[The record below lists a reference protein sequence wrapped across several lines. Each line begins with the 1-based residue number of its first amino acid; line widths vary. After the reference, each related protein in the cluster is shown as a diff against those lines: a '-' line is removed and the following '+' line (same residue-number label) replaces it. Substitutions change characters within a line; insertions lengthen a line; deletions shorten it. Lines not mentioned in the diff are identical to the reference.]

1 MAYATVSELEAWLAP
16 DPAPDTAVRLLEQ
29 ASTALDRALY
39 GAYYDRTDPE
49 VLAVLAKACVR
60 QVHWVIESGDET
72 GAQADIQSMSTG
84 KRSFSKFA
92 RSADGTAAGSAQ
104 LAPGA
109 ADVLKVSGLFHF
121 DPLVEG

>member
-39 GAYYDRTDPE
+39 GAYYDRDDPE

-72 GAQADIQSMSTG
+72 GAQSDVQSMSTG

-92 RSADGTAAGSAQ
+92 RSADGTTASAAR